1 MVKAKLAV
9 TLMLVFCLVFVAA
22 CSSSNNKD
30 GETDKGTNNS
40 ANTNTSTNSSQN
52 NSNNSNNNNEPA
64 PPEPEPEIN
73 MNGEELKILHWSP
86 APDPETAEGA
96 LMLEHWAEIESKY
109 NVKIVW
115 EQVPWGE
122 PIKMVTNAAL
132 TGESVAD
139 FVALDLYF
147 AIPAIKE
154 GLFMPVDEF
163 FDFDDPKWP
172 KNISKITSYKGRTY
186 GINSINSFAT
196 GLYFNKTLLERE
208 GQPNPHDLVAQ
219 GKWTWEEFLK
229 IAKAVTKDL
238 DGDGVTDQWGIVNT
252 PVNLYRMFIYS
263 NGGSLIKEVDGKMV
277 FPYDDAKTLEA
288 LHFYSD
294 LYNVHKVAMPPR
306 GDSWSIDDYNDSQTM
321 FNGGKAAFVTGELW
335 EGAERKTMTDEQGFV
350 YFPKGPGRM
359 DSWSATVENFVAF
372 YIPANVKRAEE
383 KAKIWEEMQ
392 MWDRVP
398 QILREN
404 AEQQNLADERD
415 IEVMMDIV
423 NYSEPL
429 FLSIGGAGTDLAYSI
444 SFKGESPETI
454 MERNKQVAQDALD
467 QMYNN

>member
-1 MVKAKLAV
+1 MKAKFAV
-9 TLMLVFCLVFVAA
+9 TLLLVICLVFTAA
-22 CSSSNNKD
+22 CSSSNNNA
-30 GETDKGTNNS
+30 GNTNQDT
-40 ANTNTSTNSSQN
+40 NTNTNTGTGTDAGQN
-52 NSNNSNNNNEPA
+52 NAAEPA

-73 MNGEELKILHWSP
+73 MNGEELKILHWAP
-86 APDPETAEGA
+86 APNPETPEGERT
-96 LMLEHWAEIESKY
+96 LEHWAEIEKKY

-122 PIKMVTNAAL
+122 SIKMVTNAAM

-139 FVALDLYF
+139 IVALDLYF

-172 KNISKITSYKGRTY
+172 KNLSKITNYKGRTY
-186 GINSINSFAT
+186 GFNSINIYAT

-219 GKWTWEEFLK
+219 GKWTWDEFLK

-238 DGDGVTDQWGIVNT
+238 DGDGVTDQWGIVNA
-252 PVNLYRMFIYS
+252 PVNLYRMLIYS
-263 NGGSLIKEVDGKMV
+263 NGGSLMKEVDGKIV
-277 FPYDDAKTLEA
+277 FPHDDAKTLEA

-294 LYNVHKVAMPPR
+294 LYHVHKVAMPPR
-306 GDSWSIDDYNDSQTM
+306 GGSWSGDDYNDSQTM
-321 FNGGKAAFVTGELW
+321 FNSGKAAFVTGELW
-335 EGAERKTMTDEQGFV
+335 EGAERGSMTDEQGFV
-350 YFPKGPGRM
+350 YFPKGPGRP
-359 DSWSATVENFVAF
+359 DSWSATIENFVAY
-372 YIPANVKRAEE
+372 YIPSNVKRAAE

-392 MWDRVP
+392 LWDRVP

-404 AEQQNLADERD
+404 AEQQRLADERD
-415 IEVMMDIV
+415 IEVMLDIA

-429 FLSIGGAGTDLAYSI
+429 YLALGGAGGDIAYSI
-444 SFKGESPETI
+444 AFNGESPETV
-454 MERNKQVAQDALD
+454 MERNKQIAQDALD
-467 QMYNN
+467 QVYN